1 MIRTW
6 ARLAPLAV
14 ALSFGLRAESS
25 DIRLAPDGWFR
36 TGVGELFVPLG
47 GFHANMIPLSLVNLS
62 PEERRRVEPHI
73 WTDQKTAGL
82 GHIDLWD
89 ASDDLMRQWFG
100 ILAANGVTAVRLFP
114 RARVGEN
121 VLDICGRLNPKLRD
135 VFHRAFAAARP
146 HGIRVLLQIIPEPW
160 LTGYMSRDALE
171 RYALPH
177 YTPDELAR
185 AMPAQKRFLVD
196 RRLVSRESGDWFT
209 DPDVLAC
216 QKQYLDEALAWVAEE
231 PQVFALELYNE
242 QGSGPDEAAELRWTE
257 EIVRYIK
264 QRLPHMPVTIS
275 HPGSGLTAFD
285 PLKWSRQAGVDFY
298 SSHLYAGQCGE
309 NSRIDF
315 AAVTG
320 ATTAVLRAGIV
331 NFPGEWGVLDSKAP
345 AEVQKRSHRDALW
358 LSLMAGGSGFMQWTY
373 DFPDEYRRASEI
385 FRSLPKRFSPERPAA
400 VVDIGRAYREFQDE
414 TRYPPAV
421 RFKAAKRKDPNL
433 LAIYQAYE
441 HSLVIGVPVSF
452 SLSGGMPIVAFMRS
466 KAKAY
471 PRPIEAQG
479 GYQLAY
485 IAGPASRVWIA
496 YLRNRTVQAFGTQF
510 LGVPKES
517 KLRLRFRLPEG
528 RYDIQVIDLETGREV
543 RRSLGHNAT
552 LDVAERTSSD
562 YAVVI
567 RPQ

>member
-1 MIRTW
+1 MSCQW
-6 ARLAPLAV
+6 ARLALLTV
-14 ALSFGLRAESS
+14 ALSLGVRAESS
-25 DIRLAPDGWFR
+25 DIRLSPDGWFR
-36 TGVGELFVPLG
+36 TGSGELFVPLG
-47 GFHANMIPLSLVNLS
+47 GFHANMIPLSMVKLS

-114 RARVGEN
+114 RARIVED
-121 VLDICGRLNPKLRD
+121 VLDICGRLNPRLRE

-146 HGIRVLLQIIPEPW
+146 HGIRVLLQIVPEPW
-160 LTGYMSRDALE
+160 LSGYMSRDALE

-185 AMPAQKRFLVD
+185 ATPAQKRFLIG
-196 RRLVSRESGDWFT
+196 RKLVSRESGDWFT

-242 QGSGPDEAAELRWTE
+242 QGSGPDEAAELRWTQ

-275 HPGSGLTAFD
+275 HPGSGLTVFD
-285 PLKWSRQAGVDFY
+285 PLKWSSRAGVDFY

-320 ATTAVLRAGIV
+320 ATTAVLRAGMV
-331 NFPGEWGVLDSKAP
+331 NFPGEWGVLDSTAP

-358 LSLMAGGSGFMQWTY
+358 LTLMAGGPGFMQWTY
-373 DFPDEYRRASEI
+373 DFPDEYRRASEV

-400 VVDIGRAYREFQDE
+400 TADIVRAYREYQ
-414 TRYPPAV
+414 
-421 RFKAAKRKDPNL
+421 AKRTERNL
-433 LAIYQAYE
+433 LAVYE
-441 HSLVIGVPVSF
+441 
-452 SLSGGMPIVAFMRS
+452 GGTGLLACPKS
-466 KAKAY
+466 
-471 PRPIEAQG
+471 IEAQG
-479 GYQLAY
+479 GYQLACL
-485 IAGPASRVWIA
+485 ADPASRIWIA
-496 YLRNRTVQAFGTQF
+496 YLRDRTVQAFGKQY
-510 LGVPKES
+510 LGVPRES
-517 KLRLRFRLPEG
+517 RLRLRFRLPKG
-528 RYDIQVIDLETGREV
+528 RYDIRVIDLETGSEF
-543 RRSLGHNAT
+543 RRPIGHNAT
-552 LDVAERTSSD
+552 IDVARRTNSD
-562 YAVVI
+562 YVLAI
-567 RPQ
+567 RPAGAW